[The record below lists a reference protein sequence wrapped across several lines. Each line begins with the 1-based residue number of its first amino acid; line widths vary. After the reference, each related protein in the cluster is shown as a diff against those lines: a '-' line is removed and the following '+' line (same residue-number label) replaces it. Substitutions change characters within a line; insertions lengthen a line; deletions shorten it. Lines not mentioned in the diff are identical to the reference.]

1 MYIISENCC
10 NRYFLLWFG
19 INAKETGA
27 QYVIDSHYRPPVS
40 LFKLLNK

>member
-1 MYIISENCC
+1 MCITSENCC

-27 QYVIDSHYRPPVS
+27 QYVIGSHYCPPVS
-40 LFKLLNK
+40 LFKPFNE